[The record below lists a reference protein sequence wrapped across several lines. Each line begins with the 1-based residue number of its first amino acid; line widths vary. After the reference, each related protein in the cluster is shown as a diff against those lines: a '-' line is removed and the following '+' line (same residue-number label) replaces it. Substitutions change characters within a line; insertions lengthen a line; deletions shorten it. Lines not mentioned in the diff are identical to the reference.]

1 MNFKG
6 WLSMRNIK
14 SFQSGFL
21 KFIGQISELLF
32 DQAMWDTCL
41 LATPGQE
48 SWSILTMTC
57 IWCAFPLMF
66 GTSCGLG
73 SLALGFSQ
81 FTTQNHAH
89 PTVEVTKRLFGQA
102 GLLLLF
108 ALYAFIVTTATVLQ
122 IFSITKVMTHGIY
135 AVHMRPFRVS
145 PDFNCCIFC
154 GKSKGEITLP
164 NDKCQCCEY
173 SDCLQCQEDLKA
185 AENGHRTYTLGC
197 PAHGLYLNYTKGLS
211 NARNTSVIIVICAI
225 VPLGLLLNYVE
236 VCQIVLNEL
245 PKSCVVGAFGSFV
258 MALYWDNLTEPAVFI
273 GSLMSSTLAVTTWF
287 TLNLLHKYW
296 ADFPLNITEV
306 GIVSDSFGILCSFML
321 PAAIVFA
328 TKINKPDSFTM
339 EETQLTW
346 KRTLQLG
353 DPINPWMHTY
363 AQTFRFPLSQSSQLT
378 VAQVNAAMQPSRR
391 VAAVG
396 TALYFALFTLLLG
409 LGCIPETLS
418 LDGFRAWVIFIFFWL
433 VCSLVAA
440 ILLPILSEVPL
451 VQHLCS
457 TVMEKTFLV
466 PRIECSDT
474 DADIASSYWQD

>member
-1 MNFKG
+1 MLGILLTQFRTRAPGARIFPQLMLARFGK
-6 WLSMRNIK
+6 RVH
-14 SFQSGFL
+14 
-21 KFIGQISELLF
+21 LLF
-32 DQAMWDTCL
+32 C
-41 LATPGQE
+41 
-48 SWSILTMTC
+48 ILT
-57 IWCAFPLMF
+57 IL
-66 GTSCGLG
+66 
-73 SLALGFSQ
+73 
-81 FTTQNHAH
+81 NN
-89 PTVEVTKRLFGQA
+89 
-102 GLLLLF
+102 
-108 ALYAFIVTTATVLQ
+108 I
-122 IFSITKVMTHGIY
+122 SII
-135 AVHMRPFRVS
+135 
-145 PDFNCCIFC
+145 
-154 GKSKGEITLP
+154 
-164 NDKCQCCEY
+164 
-173 SDCLQCQEDLKA
+173 
-185 AENGHRTYTLGC
+185 
-197 PAHGLYLNYTKGLS
+197 
-211 NARNTSVIIVICAI
+211 TSVVNSEFI
-225 VPLGLLLNYVE
+225 Y

-418 LDGFRAWVIFIFFWL
+418 LDGFRAWVGTGI
-433 VCSLVAA
+433 
-440 ILLPILSEVPL
+440 
-451 VQHLCS
+451 
-457 TVMEKTFLV
+457 
-466 PRIECSDT
+466 
-474 DADIASSYWQD
+474 